1 MTALLCGT
9 PNVCFCNSYLDS
21 DDFLKLGLFHV
32 SQEQMENEIYFP

>member
-9 PNVCFCNSYLDS
+9 PNTCFCNNYLDS
-21 DDFLKLGLFHV
+21 DDFVKLGLFHV